1 MIRSCR
7 QLLRGTLTAILLT
20 HVSHSCLTLADDGFP
35 PQSMIVRPFSDGGVV
50 PDSPQFP
57 GASVGGTADFPVW
70 PQLDAAPFSSSSQ
83 FPLHGNG
90 IDEQWSQA
98 NWADTSWDWHFL
110 PKGLLYQSYVAGE
123 KEPRFSNAVL
133 SESGGQTQ
141 WDSTLGWRLGL
152 VRFGTA
158 RGTQPEGVQLDLE
171 GGTFLRVLPNQGND
185 LQSIDFR
192 AGIPLTWREGPFQAK
207 VAAYHIESHVGDDF
221 LVKHPGFVPNNYDR
235 TAVVFGLG
243 YFVFDSLR
251 LYSEVGWGISGS
263 ANDKP
268 FEWQSGLEWSNPH
281 ATGLRGAPYFAA
293 NVHLRE
299 VTHGSGSVNVVAGWQ
314 WRRRQSDHVFRVG
327 LQYFSGKN
335 NQYSFLQENQ
345 QLFGFGARYDY

>member
-20 HVSHSCLTLADDGFP
+20 LVSHSCLTLADDGFP

-152 VRFGTA
+152 VW
-158 RGTQPEGVQLDLE
+158 
-171 GGTFLRVLPNQGND
+171 LRCT
-185 LQSIDFR
+185 R
-192 AGIPLTWREGPFQAK
+192 R
-207 VAAYHIESHVGDDF
+207 H
-221 LVKHPGFVPNNYDR
+221 
-235 TAVVFGLG
+235 
-243 YFVFDSLR
+243 
-251 LYSEVGWGISGS
+251 SGS
-263 ANDKP
+263 
-268 FEWQSGLEWSNPH
+268 
-281 ATGLRGAPYFAA
+281 RGAPLQRGDQQGVESAGGDRA
-293 NVHLRE
+293 SAKGLR
-299 VTHGSGSVNVVAGWQ
+299 
-314 WRRRQSDHVFRVG
+314 
-327 LQYFSGKN
+327 LC
-335 NQYSFLQENQ
+335 
-345 QLFGFGARYDY
+345 